1 MQLALRMTHYTT
13 CMHTH
18 GSRDN
23 TQVSHR
29 GLASCHTAAADAGVL
44 PLASQERRQKE
55 RNSSIM
61 TGSSP
66 WGDRRFLFF
75 WSVYLMEVSVK
86 GHCTELSSMAQT
98 GHEFEL

>member
-13 CMHTH
+13 HMHTH

-29 GLASCHTAAADAGVL
+29 GLVSCHTAAADAGVL
-44 PLASQERRQKE
+44 PLASQERRQKQ

-66 WGDRRFLFF
+66 WGHRQGFF
-75 WSVYLMEVSVK
+75 WFVCLMKVSVK

-98 GHEFEL
+98 GHEFEV